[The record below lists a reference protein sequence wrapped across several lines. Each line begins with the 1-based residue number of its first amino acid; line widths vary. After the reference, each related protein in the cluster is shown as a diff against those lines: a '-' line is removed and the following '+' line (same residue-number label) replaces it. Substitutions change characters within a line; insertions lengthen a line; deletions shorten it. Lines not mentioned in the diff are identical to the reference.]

1 MKVLILGGTGAMGK
15 HLVDLLAKVE
25 GTEISVTSRGSRKS
39 IGNVSYVRG
48 DAHDMAFLFPLLEKR
63 FDAIVDF
70 MVYRTDEFRERIGTL
85 LDSCGQYVF
94 LSSARVY
101 ADSPYPITED
111 SPRLLDVTED
121 VEYLRTDE
129 YALTKARQ
137 ENLLRDSGHSN
148 WTIVRPYV
156 TYSENR
162 LQLGVLEKE
171 AWLYR
176 ALRGRSIVF
185 SKDIAGHL
193 TTLTYGLDVARGI
206 ASLIGRKEARG
217 EAFHITAS
225 ESVRWSEVLDMYL
238 NVLERKTGKRP
249 PVWMTEECLNLRY
262 GWAKYQVK
270 YDRLFNRSFDNTKI
284 GRFIDTGSFKS
295 PAKGLRSCLESFL
308 ESPSFLGVNWRGE
321 AEYDRLTGERASFC
335 EIPSA
340 KQKVKYLL
348 YRYII

>member
-25 GTEISVTSRGSRKS
+25 GAEITVTSRSSRKS
-39 IGNVSYVRG
+39 IGHVSYVRG
-48 DAHDMAFLFPLLEKR
+48 DAHDMAFLFPLLKKR
-63 FDAIVDF
+63 FDVIVDF
-70 MVYRTDEFRERIGTL
+70 MVYRTDEFRERLEAL
-85 LDSCGQYVF
+85 LDSCEQYVF

-101 ADSPYPITED
+101 ADSPHPIIED

-121 VEYLRTDE
+121 AEYLRTDE

-137 ENLLRDSGHSN
+137 ENLLWDSGHSN
-148 WTIVRPYV
+148 WTIVRPYI

-206 ASLIGRKEARG
+206 TSLIGRKEARE

-225 ESVRWSEVLDMYL
+225 ESVRWSELLDTYL
-238 NVLERKTGKRP
+238 DVLELKTGKCP
-249 PVWMTEECLNLRY
+249 QVWMTEQCLNLRY

-284 GRFIDTGSFKS
+284 GRFIDTSSFKS
-295 PAKGLRSCLESFL
+295 PAEGLRSCLESFL
-308 ESPSFLGVNWRGE
+308 ESPSFLGVNWSEE
-321 AEYDRLTGERASFC
+321 AAYDRLTGERASFC
-335 EIPSA
+335 EIPSS
-340 KQKVKYLL
+340 KQKLKYLL